1 MVAAAVNALMLTAWV
16 LGPPGLLQEVTTHL
30 LNSDEVAVLESSDDG
45 DALLTDPKGS
55 VPPVV
60 AVLVK
65 PRSDD
70 WRMARSK
77 GVPIVL
83 VAGREMS
90 DDEVVDAVFRGAE
103 AVVDSNSRPEAVV
116 AAVQAVSAGG
126 SLLSPTQARAI
137 AAAARSGQTRTS
149 ISLTPRETDIVESIA
164 RGEGIKQ
171 TALALGIS
179 AKTVENLQSRLFRKL
194 EVRNRAQAIARAH
207 TLGLIRSD

>member
-1 MVAAAVNALMLTAWV
+1 
-16 LGPPGLLQEVTTHL
+16 
-30 LNSDEVAVLESSDDG
+30 
-45 DALLTDPKGS
+45 
-55 VPPVV
+55 
-60 AVLVK
+60 
-65 PRSDD
+65 
-70 WRMARSK
+70 MARSK